1 MIKPQGVPMTQDA
14 KKLKHAKILA
24 QINYFINGSKLF
36 SYKLT
41 LTFLV
46 ATSNFL
52 DDEEDAEIYCN
63 LDDDGY
69 IFDEDGD
76 FVLNAQGQKVKLTP
90 EQIDRFNN
98 NNMIE

>member
-1 MIKPQGVPMTQDA
+1 
-14 KKLKHAKILA
+14 
-24 QINYFINGSKLF
+24 
-36 SYKLT
+36 
-41 LTFLV
+41 
-46 ATSNFL
+46 L